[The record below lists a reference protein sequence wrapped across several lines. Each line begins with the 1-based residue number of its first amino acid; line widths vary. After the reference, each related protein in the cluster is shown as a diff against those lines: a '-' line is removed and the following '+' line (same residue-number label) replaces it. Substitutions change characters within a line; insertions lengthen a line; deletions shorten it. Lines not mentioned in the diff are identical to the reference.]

1 MTPLAEL
8 ARTARIVVCCGSGGV
23 GKTST
28 AAAVALWAA
37 EHGRR
42 TCVLT
47 IDPARRLAQ
56 ALGLDLL
63 SNSPRPVKAKG
74 LPARGPGSL
83 DAMMLDMR
91 RTFDEVIERYA
102 GDAEQADRI
111 LANRFY
117 QRLSSTLAG
126 TQEYMAME
134 KLYELHESQR
144 YDLLVVDTPPT
155 RSALDFLDAP
165 DNLNELL
172 DARAFRLL
180 IAPAQ
185 RIGRGYLRGLNL
197 ATTAM
202 TKMVRR
208 VTGSELLAEV
218 GEFFAA
224 FEGMYDGFKERAG
237 LVYDQLK
244 HPSTAFVVV
253 ATPDGAALRE
263 AAYFA
268 GRLAADRMPLGALV
282 VNRIHQ
288 AGPVPPVPVAAR
300 GRLRADGAD
309 GRLLADLLELHDG
322 LETLAA
328 AEQRRVRE
336 LLNRVPNLGV
346 VQVPLLSDDVHD
358 LPGLR
363 RLGEHLFAD
372 LGGVRGEDSPPN
384 EPGDRARRTRARLPL
399 GRDQRNAG
407 VAEAL
412 LGGVEQLAADPGR
425 VVAAGV
431 DPEAEA
437 QAAGALAQVLGEQAR
452 LGVVADPLELGR
464 GGQQELPGPGRVLA
478 VGDLE
483 QDLDPAPHGGGGVG
497 HDLGEQQLVGDQDQL
512 AVGGAQPGRPDP
524 DLLHLALGLGDGDV
538 VALGEGVLQQQ
549 DDAGGEVADDVL
561 EGEPEGHRGQ
571 AEAPDQDREVDPA
584 QRQGDHQPD
593 RDRGV
598 VGQGGHHHLDVAL
611 GPAPAQRPD
620 HPRADQPGH
629 HHGEHEGDHRGQ
641 QVGQPVDEPLAEL
654 PERLGQALQRQR
666 TPSS

>member
-1 MTPLAEL
+1 MSPAPRSPLDPMVRNAE
-8 ARTARIVVCCGSGGV
+8 IVVCCGSGGV

-28 AAAVALWAA
+28 AAALALRGA
-37 EHGRR
+37 ELGRS

-56 ALGLDLL
+56 ALGMDLL
-63 SNSPRPVKAKG
+63 SNEPKPVTGKG
-74 LPARGPGSL
+74 LPAKGPGSL

-102 GDAEQADRI
+102 RDEEQAERI

-134 KLYELHESQR
+134 KLYELHTSKR
-144 YDLLVVDTPPT
+144 YELLVVDTPPT

-253 ATPDGAALRE
+253 ATPDGPALRE

-282 VNRIHQ
+282 VNRIHR
-288 AGPVPPVPVAAR
+288 AGAVPEVPAAAR
-300 GRLRADGAD
+300 AKLRAAGAD
-309 GRLLADLLELHDG
+309 GRLLADLLELHDN

-328 AEQRRVRE
+328 AEQRRVRD
-336 LLNRVPNLGV
+336 LLEAVPNLGV
-346 VQVPLLSDDVHD
+346 VQVPLLPDDVHD
-358 LPGLR
+358 VAGLR
-363 RLGEHLFAD
+363 MLGRHLFA
-372 LGGVRGEDSPPN
+372 
-384 EPGDRARRTRARLPL
+384 
-399 GRDQRNAG
+399 
-407 VAEAL
+407 
-412 LGGVEQLAADPGR
+412 
-425 VVAAGV
+425 
-431 DPEAEA
+431 
-437 QAAGALAQVLGEQAR
+437 
-452 LGVVADPLELGR
+452 
-464 GGQQELPGPGRVLA
+464 
-478 VGDLE
+478 
-483 QDLDPAPHGGGGVG
+483 
-497 HDLGEQQLVGDQDQL
+497 
-512 AVGGAQPGRPDP
+512 
-524 DLLHLALGLGDGDV
+524 
-538 VALGEGVLQQQ
+538 
-549 DDAGGEVADDVL
+549 
-561 EGEPEGHRGQ
+561 
-571 AEAPDQDREVDPA
+571 
-584 QRQGDHQPD
+584 
-593 RDRGV
+593 
-598 VGQGGHHHLDVAL
+598 
-611 GPAPAQRPD
+611 
-620 HPRADQPGH
+620 
-629 HHGEHEGDHRGQ
+629 
-641 QVGQPVDEPLAEL
+641 
-654 PERLGQALQRQR
+654 
-666 TPSS
+666 

>member
-1 MTPLAEL
+1 VTRQKAARTRAPAVASPLAEL

-23 GKTST
+23 GKTTT

-37 EHGRR
+37 EGGRR

-63 SNSPRPVKAKG
+63 SNAPRPVK
-74 LPARGPGSL
+74 LPGMAGPGSL

-102 GDAEQADRI
+102 RDPDQADRI

-117 QRLSSTLAG
+117 RRLSSTLAG

-165 DNLNELL
+165 ENLNELL

-237 LVYDQLK
+237 LVYDQLR

-253 ATPDGAALRE
+253 ATPEGPALRE

-282 VNRIHQ
+282 VNRIHR
-288 AGPVPPVPVAAR
+288 AGPVPRVPAAAR
-300 GRLRADGAD
+300 RRLADAGAD

-328 AEQRRVRE
+328 AEQRRVRD
-336 LLNRVPNLGV
+336 LLATVPNLGV
-346 VQVPLLSDDVHD
+346 VQVPLLPDDVHD
-358 LPGLR
+358 LEGLR
-363 RLGEHLFAD
+363 RLGRYLFA
-372 LGGVRGEDSPPN
+372 
-384 EPGDRARRTRARLPL
+384 
-399 GRDQRNAG
+399 
-407 VAEAL
+407 
-412 LGGVEQLAADPGR
+412 
-425 VVAAGV
+425 
-431 DPEAEA
+431 
-437 QAAGALAQVLGEQAR
+437 
-452 LGVVADPLELGR
+452 
-464 GGQQELPGPGRVLA
+464 
-478 VGDLE
+478 
-483 QDLDPAPHGGGGVG
+483 
-497 HDLGEQQLVGDQDQL
+497 
-512 AVGGAQPGRPDP
+512 
-524 DLLHLALGLGDGDV
+524 
-538 VALGEGVLQQQ
+538 
-549 DDAGGEVADDVL
+549 
-561 EGEPEGHRGQ
+561 
-571 AEAPDQDREVDPA
+571 
-584 QRQGDHQPD
+584 
-593 RDRGV
+593 
-598 VGQGGHHHLDVAL
+598 
-611 GPAPAQRPD
+611 
-620 HPRADQPGH
+620 
-629 HHGEHEGDHRGQ
+629 
-641 QVGQPVDEPLAEL
+641 
-654 PERLGQALQRQR
+654 
-666 TPSS
+666 

>member
-1 MTPLAEL
+1 VTARTRGAKATTVRAVAGPAPSPLAEL

-28 AAAVALWAA
+28 AAAVAVWAA
-37 EHGRR
+37 EAGRR

-63 SNSPRPVKAKG
+63 SNSPHPVRLDG
-74 LPARGPGSL
+74 LEGPGSL

-102 GDAEQADRI
+102 RDEEQADRI

-253 ATPDGAALRE
+253 ATPEGPALRE

-282 VNRIHQ
+282 VNRIHR
-288 AGPVPPVPVAAR
+288 AGAVPEVPAAAR
-300 GRLRADGAD
+300 ARLEAAGAD
-309 GRLLADLLELHDG
+309 GRLLADLLELHDA

-328 AEQRRVRE
+328 AEQRRVRD
-336 LLNRVPNLGV
+336 LLETVPNLGV
-346 VQVPLLSDDVHD
+346 VQVPLLPDDVHD
-358 LPGLR
+358 VPGLR
-363 RLGEHLFAD
+363 RLGEHLF
-372 LGGVRGEDSPPN
+372 S
-384 EPGDRARRTRARLPL
+384 
-399 GRDQRNAG
+399 
-407 VAEAL
+407 
-412 LGGVEQLAADPGR
+412 
-425 VVAAGV
+425 
-431 DPEAEA
+431 
-437 QAAGALAQVLGEQAR
+437 
-452 LGVVADPLELGR
+452 
-464 GGQQELPGPGRVLA
+464 
-478 VGDLE
+478 
-483 QDLDPAPHGGGGVG
+483 
-497 HDLGEQQLVGDQDQL
+497 
-512 AVGGAQPGRPDP
+512 
-524 DLLHLALGLGDGDV
+524 
-538 VALGEGVLQQQ
+538 
-549 DDAGGEVADDVL
+549 
-561 EGEPEGHRGQ
+561 
-571 AEAPDQDREVDPA
+571 
-584 QRQGDHQPD
+584 
-593 RDRGV
+593 
-598 VGQGGHHHLDVAL
+598 
-611 GPAPAQRPD
+611 
-620 HPRADQPGH
+620 
-629 HHGEHEGDHRGQ
+629 
-641 QVGQPVDEPLAEL
+641 
-654 PERLGQALQRQR
+654 
-666 TPSS
+666 

>member
-1 MTPLAEL
+1 VTTRAAGTKTTRAADRKVVSMAASPLAEL
-8 ARTARIVVCCGSGGV
+8 ARSARIVVCCGSGGV

-37 EHGRR
+37 ESGRR

-63 SNSPRPVKAKG
+63 SNAPRPVRVKG
-74 LPARGPGSL
+74 LSRGPGSL

-102 GDAEQADRI
+102 RDAEQADRI

-185 RIGRGYLRGLNL
+185 RIGRGYLRGLNM

-224 FEGMYDGFKERAG
+224 FEGMYDGFKARAG

-253 ATPDGAALRE
+253 ATPEGPALRE

-288 AGPVPPVPVAAR
+288 AGPVPQVPAAAR
-300 GRLRADGAD
+300 RRLAGGGAD

-328 AEQRRVRE
+328 AEQRRVRD
-336 LLNRVPNLGV
+336 LLATVPNLGV
-346 VQVPLLSDDVHD
+346 VQVPMLADDVHD

-363 RLGEHLFAD
+363 RLGAHLFA
-372 LGGVRGEDSPPN
+372 
-384 EPGDRARRTRARLPL
+384 
-399 GRDQRNAG
+399 
-407 VAEAL
+407 
-412 LGGVEQLAADPGR
+412 
-425 VVAAGV
+425 
-431 DPEAEA
+431 
-437 QAAGALAQVLGEQAR
+437 
-452 LGVVADPLELGR
+452 
-464 GGQQELPGPGRVLA
+464 
-478 VGDLE
+478 
-483 QDLDPAPHGGGGVG
+483 
-497 HDLGEQQLVGDQDQL
+497 
-512 AVGGAQPGRPDP
+512 
-524 DLLHLALGLGDGDV
+524 
-538 VALGEGVLQQQ
+538 
-549 DDAGGEVADDVL
+549 
-561 EGEPEGHRGQ
+561 
-571 AEAPDQDREVDPA
+571 
-584 QRQGDHQPD
+584 
-593 RDRGV
+593 
-598 VGQGGHHHLDVAL
+598 
-611 GPAPAQRPD
+611 
-620 HPRADQPGH
+620 
-629 HHGEHEGDHRGQ
+629 
-641 QVGQPVDEPLAEL
+641 
-654 PERLGQALQRQR
+654 
-666 TPSS
+666 

>member
-1 MTPLAEL
+1 
-8 ARTARIVVCCGSGGV
+8 
-23 GKTST
+23 
-28 AAAVALWAA
+28 
-37 EHGRR
+37 
-42 TCVLT
+42 
-47 IDPARRLAQ
+47 
-56 ALGLDLL
+56 
-63 SNSPRPVKAKG
+63 
-74 LPARGPGSL
+74 
-83 DAMMLDMR
+83 MMLDMR

-102 GDAEQADRI
+102 RDDEQADRI

-237 LVYDQLK
+237 LVYDQLR

-288 AGPVPPVPVAAR
+288 AEPVPRVPAAAR
-300 GRLRADGAD
+300 RRLAAGGAD

-322 LETLAA
+322 LEALAE
-328 AEQRRVRE
+328 AEQRRVRD
-336 LLNRVPNLGV
+336 LLATVPNLGV
-346 VQVPLLSDDVHD
+346 VQVPLLADDVHD
-358 LPGLR
+358 LGRTAQTGRPPLR
-363 RLGEHLFAD
+363 LMGSPAHPDGRIPAAPSRRPACSEH
-372 LGGVRGEDSPPN
+372 
-384 EPGDRARRTRARLPL
+384 
-399 GRDQRNAG
+399 
-407 VAEAL
+407 
-412 LGGVEQLAADPGR
+412 LAADPQG

-431 DPEAEA
+431 DPEPET
-437 QAAGALAQVLGEQAR
+437 QAAGALAEVVGEDAGGRVLG
-452 LGVVADPLELGR
+452 DPVDLGR
-464 GGQQELPGPGRVLA
+464 RGQQQLPGPGGVLA
-478 VGDLE
+478 VGDL
-483 QDLDPAPHGGGGVG
+483 QRDLDPAVHGRGGVG
-497 HDLGEQQLVGDQDQL
+497 HHLGEQELVGDDHEL
-512 AVGGAQPGRPDP
+512 AVGGAQPGGPDL

-549 DDAGGEVADDVL
+549 HDAGGEVADDVL
-561 EGEPEGHRGQ
+561 EGEAEGHGRQ
-571 AEAPDQDREVDPA
+571 AEAADQDPEVDPA
-584 QRQGDHQPD
+584 EREGDHQPD
-593 RDRGV
+593 RDRAV
-598 VGQGGHHHLDVAL
+598 EGQGGHHDHDVAL
-611 GPAPAQRPD
+611 GAAPPQRPLD
-620 HPRADQPGH
+620 RPAHHPGH
-629 HHGEHEGDHRGQ
+629 APR
-641 QVGQPVDEPLAEL
+641 
-654 PERLGQALQRQR
+654 
-666 TPSS
+666 

>member
-1 MTPLAEL
+1 VSPRTPAAAAGRPARGTSAPAAVAGATSPLAEL
-8 ARTARIVVCCGSGGV
+8 ARSARIIVCCGSGGV

-37 EHGRR
+37 QSGRR

-63 SNSPRPVKAKG
+63 SNAPRPVRAKG

-102 GDAEQADRI
+102 RDTEQADRI

-172 DARAFRLL
+172 
-180 IAPAQ
+180 
-185 RIGRGYLRGLNL
+185 
-197 ATTAM
+197 
-202 TKMVRR
+202 
-208 VTGSELLAEV
+208 AEV

-224 FEGMYDGFKERAG
+224 FEGMYDGFKARAG

-253 ATPDGAALRE
+253 ATPEGAALRE

-288 AGPVPPVPVAAR
+288 ARPVPEVPAAAR
-300 GRLRADGAD
+300 RRLAADGAD

-322 LETLAA
+322 LETLAE

-336 LLNRVPNLGV
+336 LLASVPNLGV
-346 VQVPLLSDDVHD
+346 VQVPLLADDVHD
-358 LPGLR
+358 LAGLR
-363 RLGEHLFAD
+363 RLGDYLF
-372 LGGVRGEDSPPN
+372 
-384 EPGDRARRTRARLPL
+384 T
-399 GRDQRNAG
+399 
-407 VAEAL
+407 
-412 LGGVEQLAADPGR
+412 
-425 VVAAGV
+425 
-431 DPEAEA
+431 
-437 QAAGALAQVLGEQAR
+437 
-452 LGVVADPLELGR
+452 
-464 GGQQELPGPGRVLA
+464 
-478 VGDLE
+478 
-483 QDLDPAPHGGGGVG
+483 
-497 HDLGEQQLVGDQDQL
+497 
-512 AVGGAQPGRPDP
+512 
-524 DLLHLALGLGDGDV
+524 
-538 VALGEGVLQQQ
+538 
-549 DDAGGEVADDVL
+549 
-561 EGEPEGHRGQ
+561 
-571 AEAPDQDREVDPA
+571 
-584 QRQGDHQPD
+584 
-593 RDRGV
+593 
-598 VGQGGHHHLDVAL
+598 
-611 GPAPAQRPD
+611 
-620 HPRADQPGH
+620 
-629 HHGEHEGDHRGQ
+629 
-641 QVGQPVDEPLAEL
+641 
-654 PERLGQALQRQR
+654 
-666 TPSS
+666 

>member
-1 MTPLAEL
+1 VTAATVKAPSSPLAEL
-8 ARTARIVVCCGSGGV
+8 ARSARIVVCCGSGGV

-63 SNSPRPVKAKG
+63 SNAPSPVKARG

-91 RTFDEVIERYA
+91 GTFDEVIERYA
-102 GDAEQADRI
+102 RDTEQADRI

-288 AGPVPPVPVAAR
+288 AGPVPEVPAAAR
-300 GRLRADGAD
+300 GRLRVDGAD
-309 GRLLADLLELHDG
+309 GRLLADLLELHDS
-322 LETLAA
+322 LEALAA

-336 LLNRVPNLGV
+336 LLATVPNLGV
-346 VQVPLLSDDVHD
+346 VQVPLLNDDVHD

-363 RLGEHLFAD
+363 RLGEHLFA
-372 LGGVRGEDSPPN
+372 G
-384 EPGDRARRTRARLPL
+384 T
-399 GRDQRNAG
+399 
-407 VAEAL
+407 
-412 LGGVEQLAADPGR
+412 
-425 VVAAGV
+425 
-431 DPEAEA
+431 
-437 QAAGALAQVLGEQAR
+437 
-452 LGVVADPLELGR
+452 
-464 GGQQELPGPGRVLA
+464 
-478 VGDLE
+478 
-483 QDLDPAPHGGGGVG
+483 
-497 HDLGEQQLVGDQDQL
+497 
-512 AVGGAQPGRPDP
+512 
-524 DLLHLALGLGDGDV
+524 ALGL
-538 VALGEGVLQQQ
+538 
-549 DDAGGEVADDVL
+549 
-561 EGEPEGHRGQ
+561 HRGQ
-571 AEAPDQDREVDPA
+571 
-584 QRQGDHQPD
+584 
-593 RDRGV
+593 
-598 VGQGGHHHLDVAL
+598 
-611 GPAPAQRPD
+611 
-620 HPRADQPGH
+620 
-629 HHGEHEGDHRGQ
+629 
-641 QVGQPVDEPLAEL
+641 
-654 PERLGQALQRQR
+654 
-666 TPSS
+666 

>member
-1 MTPLAEL
+1 VTARTRGATGTTVRAGAGPTPSPLADL

-37 EHGRR
+37 EAGRR

-63 SNSPRPVKAKG
+63 SNSPHPVRLDG
-74 LPARGPGSL
+74 LKGPGSL

-102 GDAEQADRI
+102 RDEEQADRI
-111 LANRFY
+111 VANRFY

-253 ATPDGAALRE
+253 ATPEGPALRE

-268 GRLAADRMPLGALV
+268 GRLVADRMPLGALV
-282 VNRIHQ
+282 VNRIHR
-288 AGPVPPVPVAAR
+288 AGGVPEVPAAAR
-300 GRLRADGAD
+300 AKLKAAGAD

-328 AEQRRVRE
+328 TEQRRVRD
-336 LLNRVPNLGV
+336 LLETVPNLGV
-346 VQVPLLSDDVHD
+346 VQVPLLPDDVHD
-358 LPGLR
+358 VPGLR
-363 RLGEHLFAD
+363 RLGEHLFA
-372 LGGVRGEDSPPN
+372 
-384 EPGDRARRTRARLPL
+384 
-399 GRDQRNAG
+399 
-407 VAEAL
+407 
-412 LGGVEQLAADPGR
+412 
-425 VVAAGV
+425 
-431 DPEAEA
+431 
-437 QAAGALAQVLGEQAR
+437 
-452 LGVVADPLELGR
+452 
-464 GGQQELPGPGRVLA
+464 
-478 VGDLE
+478 
-483 QDLDPAPHGGGGVG
+483 
-497 HDLGEQQLVGDQDQL
+497 
-512 AVGGAQPGRPDP
+512 
-524 DLLHLALGLGDGDV
+524 
-538 VALGEGVLQQQ
+538 
-549 DDAGGEVADDVL
+549 
-561 EGEPEGHRGQ
+561 
-571 AEAPDQDREVDPA
+571 
-584 QRQGDHQPD
+584 
-593 RDRGV
+593 
-598 VGQGGHHHLDVAL
+598 
-611 GPAPAQRPD
+611 
-620 HPRADQPGH
+620 
-629 HHGEHEGDHRGQ
+629 
-641 QVGQPVDEPLAEL
+641 
-654 PERLGQALQRQR
+654 
-666 TPSS
+666 

>member
-1 MTPLAEL
+1 
-8 ARTARIVVCCGSGGV
+8 
-23 GKTST
+23 
-28 AAAVALWAA
+28 
-37 EHGRR
+37 
-42 TCVLT
+42 
-47 IDPARRLAQ
+47 
-56 ALGLDLL
+56 
-63 SNSPRPVKAKG
+63 
-74 LPARGPGSL
+74 
-83 DAMMLDMR
+83 MMLDMR

-102 GDAEQADRI
+102 RDTEQADRI
-111 LANRFY
+111 LASRFY

-282 VNRIHQ
+282 VNRIHR
-288 AGPVPPVPVAAR
+288 AGPVPEVPAAAR
-300 GRLRADGAD
+300 RLADDGAD

-328 AEQRRVRE
+328 AEQRRVRD
-336 LLNRVPNLGV
+336 LLDSVPNLGV
-346 VQVPLLSDDVHD
+346 VQVLLADDVHD
-358 LPGLR
+358 LAGLR
-363 RLGEHLFAD
+363 RLGA
-372 LGGVRGEDSPPN
+372 
-384 EPGDRARRTRARLPL
+384 
-399 GRDQRNAG
+399 
-407 VAEAL
+407 
-412 LGGVEQLAADPGR
+412 
-425 VVAAGV
+425 
-431 DPEAEA
+431 
-437 QAAGALAQVLGEQAR
+437 
-452 LGVVADPLELGR
+452 
-464 GGQQELPGPGRVLA
+464 
-478 VGDLE
+478 
-483 QDLDPAPHGGGGVG
+483 
-497 HDLGEQQLVGDQDQL
+497 
-512 AVGGAQPGRPDP
+512 
-524 DLLHLALGLGDGDV
+524 HLA
-538 VALGEGVLQQQ
+538 
-549 DDAGGEVADDVL
+549 
-561 EGEPEGHRGQ
+561 
-571 AEAPDQDREVDPA
+571 
-584 QRQGDHQPD
+584 
-593 RDRGV
+593 
-598 VGQGGHHHLDVAL
+598 
-611 GPAPAQRPD
+611 
-620 HPRADQPGH
+620 
-629 HHGEHEGDHRGQ
+629 
-641 QVGQPVDEPLAEL
+641 
-654 PERLGQALQRQR
+654 
-666 TPSS
+666 